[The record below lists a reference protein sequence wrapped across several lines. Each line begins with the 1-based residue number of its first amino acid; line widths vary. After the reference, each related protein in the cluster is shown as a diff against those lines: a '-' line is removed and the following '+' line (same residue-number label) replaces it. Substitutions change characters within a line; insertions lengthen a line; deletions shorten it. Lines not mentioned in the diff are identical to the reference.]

1 MEDDTGLGALATGL
15 IIVVHKFAW
24 NLPGDIEEAAGGRS
38 VGTKQSRVGLGTE
51 GRGEEQHGQ
60 GSHGDLHDAGQRA
73 ECERKQRPSRVGTRG
88 LAAAASFRGLS
99 PVFSI

>member
-1 MEDDTGLGALATGL
+1 MAAEASEVLCLEALTNTTCIVAQATARERGLRGREDTLT
-15 IIVVHKFAW
+15 
-24 NLPGDIEEAAGGRS
+24 
-38 VGTKQSRVGLGTE
+38 QSRVGLGTE